1 MMTEFLE
8 LLESELKARYRD
20 SEVEFGYLEDYIIGK
35 LPALLISPGTQNRKT
50 ASLSNK
56 DTMLSFSITVVDQ
69 HVPQATKSE
78 IQFCESVIQFF
89 ENNVEIKKNIVYADS
104 AFAIEIKKEEEDI
117 NGIFLGKIKVNTQL
131 RR

>member
-8 LLESELKARYRD
+8 LLESELKARYQD
-20 SEVEFGYLEDYIIGK
+20 SEVEFGYLEDYIVGK

-56 DTMLSFSITVVDQ
+56 DTMLSFSITVIDQ
-69 HVPQATKSE
+69 HIPQATKSE

-104 AFAIEIKKEEEDI
+104 NFTIEIKKEEDLLEP
-117 NGIFLGKIKVNTQL
+117 
-131 RR
+131 